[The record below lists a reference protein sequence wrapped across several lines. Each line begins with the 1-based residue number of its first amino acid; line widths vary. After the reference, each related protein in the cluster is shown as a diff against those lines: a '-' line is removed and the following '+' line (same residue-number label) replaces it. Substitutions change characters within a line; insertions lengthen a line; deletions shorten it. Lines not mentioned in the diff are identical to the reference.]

1 MLTNV
6 RSVPPTS
13 VGQDVCAELG
23 LLEGVAKDSVD
34 IIQSYAGTN
43 DLGLTTEEEVTAILE
58 DAAVQVAYGQGTPEQ
73 IAQDTI
79 ELLDTFLASK

>member
-1 MLTNV
+1 ML
-6 RSVPPTS
+6 
-13 VGQDVCAELG
+13 
-23 LLEGVAKDSVD
+23 
-34 IIQSYAGTN
+34 AGKA
-43 DLGLTTEEEVTAILE
+43 LALTTEEEVTAILE